1 MANVLFILVQDL
13 LLQSRQP
20 EKLICIHLLLQI
32 MAAVSAEYA
41 ALALFIASVVVF
53 AITIAF
59 AFAARRNNAKFWDLI
74 REKDW
79 YASLSRFQL
88 LWFWIIGFSFLGV
101 FVIRRIG
108 GEPAFPSLPDN
119 VLLLL
124 GVVAAPAV
132 ASSAYNAQKLQQVIR
147 KYNLS
152 VAQLAAR
159 PNSLPRLSTMLMEK
173 VTDDPNDPTM
183 KPTTTR
189 FQMFAWTFI
198 AIIIYLVIFF
208 STISSKLSNIEDLT
222 SVPDINL
229 TLVTLMGL
237 SQGVYVAGKFANGT

>member
-1 MANVLFILVQDL
+1 
-13 LLQSRQP
+13 
-20 EKLICIHLLLQI
+20 

-41 ALALFIASVVVF
+41 ALALFSASVVVF

-59 AFAARRNNAKFWDLI
+59 AFAVRRNNANFWDLI

-79 YASLSRFQL
+79 YPSLSRFQLL

-101 FVIRRIG
+101 FIIRWIG
-108 GEPAFPSLPDN
+108 GEPAIPSLPDN
-119 VLLLL
+119 ILLLL

-132 ASSAYNAQKLQQVIR
+132 ASSSYNAQKIQQVTR
-147 KYNLS
+147 KYNLTI
-152 VAQLAAR
+152 AQLATR
-159 PNSLPRLSTMLMEK
+159 PNPLPRLSTMLMEK

-198 AIIIYLVIFF
+198 TIIIYLVIFF
-208 STISSKLSNIEDLT
+208 STIFSTVLSTVENLT
-222 SVPDINL
+222 SIPDMNL
-229 TLVTLMGL
+229 TLVILMGL
-237 SQGVYVAGKFANGT
+237 SQGTYVAGKFGNGT